1 MSRESDS
8 GRSAIRETRADYA
21 FLATVYAVTFLVLCA
36 VVYPLVYVLSA
47 SLSSSEA
54 TAAGRVFLLPVE
66 PSIEGYKLVFE
77 SEDILIGFR
86 NTIIYTLVGT
96 TINLVM
102 TVLLAFPLSR
112 RELPGRNAITFFVA
126 FTMFFSGGLIP
137 TYLLVQKLGMVDKLW
152 AMVIPNAISTFNMI
166 LMRTY
171 LMANVPDELL
181 ESAYLDGCGYT
192 KFLVTIVLPLSTAIV
207 AALVLYYA
215 VGHWNAYFS
224 ALIYLRS
231 TKRASLQLVLRNILL
246 ANQISTGGSDS
257 AGFGERA
264 MIGVTV
270 KYAVI
275 IVSSVPVI
283 ILYPFIQ
290 RYFIKGIMV
299 GAIKG

>member
-1 MSRESDS
+1 MAAGHTRH
-8 GRSAIRETRADYA
+8 RAIRETKADAA
-21 FLATVYAVTFLVLCA
+21 FLSVIYAVSFVILC
-36 VVYPLVYVLSA
+36 VVIYPLVYVLAA

-54 TAAGRVFLLPVE
+54 TAAGKVFLLPVE
-66 PSIEGYKLVFE
+66 FSTEGYKLVFE
-77 SEDILIGFR
+77 REDILIGFR
-86 NTIIYTLVGT
+86 NTIVYTLIGT

-102 TVLLAFPLSR
+102 TTLLAFPLSR

-137 TYLLVQKLGMVDKLW
+137 TYLLVQKLGMVDRLW
-152 AMVIPNAISTFNMI
+152 AMVIPNALSTFNMI

-171 LMANVPDELL
+171 FMTNIPDELL

-192 KFLVTIVLPLSTAIV
+192 RFLVTIVLPLSTAIV

-231 TKRASLQLVLRNILL
+231 TRRASLQLVLRNILL
-246 ANQISTGGSDS
+246 ANQISTGGADS

-275 IVSSVPVI
+275 IVSSIPVI